1 MKIHLIGGFLGS
13 GKTTAIKM
21 ATEMLLDKNIIT
33 SVITNDQGYYL
44 VDSQILKMNNIS
56 TEEVTGGC
64 FCCNYNQLDSQID
77 KLQREINPSVIF
89 AESVGS
95 CTDLVATVLK
105 PLLKY
110 KSSDNI
116 QMTLS
121 TFVDSRILLAFLQ
134 GKTLPFSVET
144 NYIWEKQVEEADV
157 LIVNKIDLLSVE
169 KFDLL
174 KSKMKDIY
182 PFKQILY
189 QNSLLKDSVNEW
201 IEIIG
206 SHKKTKEYAII
217 DVDYLKYAVGEA
229 NLAWLDE
236 KIEIIT
242 KDNSSVEK
250 VYTLIDNIKK
260 AIERNNFSIGH
271 LKFHLSFNNKSVKVS
286 YTTILQDDNMNEV
299 VREKS
304 NHVELIVN
312 ARIES
317 TPNDLNEIFK
327 NAIDV
332 MRTKDAV
339 VINENYLAY
348 FQPGFPNP
356 THRLV

>member
-1 MKIHLIGGFLGS
+1 
-13 GKTTAIKM
+13 
-21 ATEMLLDKNIIT
+21 
-33 SVITNDQGYYL
+33 
-44 VDSQILKMNNIS
+44 
-56 TEEVTGGC
+56 
-64 FCCNYNQLDSQID
+64 
-77 KLQREINPSVIF
+77 
-89 AESVGS
+89 
-95 CTDLVATVLK
+95 
-105 PLLKY
+105 
-110 KSSDNI
+110 
-116 QMTLS
+116 
-121 TFVDSRILLAFLQ
+121 
-134 GKTLPFSVET
+134 VET

-157 LIVNKIDLLSVE
+157 LIVYKIDLLSVE

-201 IEIIG
+201 VEIIG

-250 VYTLIDNIKK
+250 AYTLIDNIKK

-286 YTTILQDDNMNEV
+286 YTTVLQDDNMNEV